1 MATGDV
7 KGCIRKLEQRLRTLN
22 YPRDVDYSGLI
33 KGDPSAF
40 LPIISYTFT
49 CYSTSI
55 AEILIS
61 LGIELATK
69 SDLRFIEAVYKVL
82 RDVFNY
88 KPILTKQQFL
98 QSSFSERKIQIIC
111 DIVDCVV
118 KKHKEITGQ
127 NKIKNQP
134 VKKIVS
140 AKDQCEVFY
149 PEDMFVQ
156 LSVKTEMSTQKK
168 PLVERHTGSEFQ
180 LQTKCYKSALLEEAE
195 EEEPTSDCEE
205 DSHLQREIGSPFET
219 AEETPNSEQVEL
231 LRKQLAEC
239 QEKLQR
245 LDCVEERLQ
254 SLETSLKGKII
265 IDETDWNNLLGR
277 VLLLETERLL
287 QSKKSDLPS
296 EFARISEHRTSS
308 RMANEI
314 CSNLKTKADIPESHH
329 QSSGYSSVLSADTS
343 PIAIDI
349 NYSSL
354 TEESKETTKQRMERI
369 TKMMEETSELLKF
382 SNNTS

>member
-22 YPRDVDYSGLI
+22 YPRDVDYTGLI
-33 KGDPSAF
+33 KGDPSAS

-61 LGIELATK
+61 FGIELTTK

-98 QSSFSERKIQIIC
+98 QCAFSERKIQIIC

-127 NKIKNQP
+127 NKVKSQL
-134 VKKIVS
+134 VKKVVS

-149 PEDMFVQ
+149 PEDVSVQ
-156 LSVKTEMSTQKK
+156 PSVKTTQKK
-168 PLVERHTGSEFQ
+168 PLVERHAGSEF
-180 LQTKCYKSALLEEAE
+180 LLPTKCYSSALVEDIE
-195 EEEPTSDCEE
+195 EEEPTSDSEGG
-205 DSHLQREIGSPFET
+205 SHLEHEMESPFET
-219 AEETPNSEQVEL
+219 AETTPNSEQIEL

-245 LDCVEERLQ
+245 LDCVEQRLQ
-254 SLETSLKGKII
+254 SLETSMKGKII
-265 IDETDWNNLLGR
+265 IDETDWNNLLSR
-277 VLLLETERLL
+277 VLLLETEGLL
-287 QSKKSDLPS
+287 QSKKTDFSVPS
-296 EFARISEHRTSS
+296 EFACISEQRTSS
-308 RMANEI
+308 RMTNEI

-329 QSSGYSSVLSADTS
+329 QSSGYSFVLSADTS

-354 TEESKETTKQRMERI
+354 TEDSNETTKQRMERI
-369 TKMMEETSELLKF
+369 TKMMEETSKLLKC
-382 SNNTS
+382 SNNT

>member
-127 NKIKNQP
+127 NK
-134 VKKIVS
+134 
-140 AKDQCEVFY
+140 
-149 PEDMFVQ
+149 
-156 LSVKTEMSTQKK
+156 KK

-254 SLETSLKGKII
+254 SLEASLKGKII

>member
-219 AEETPNSEQVEL
+219 A
-231 LRKQLAEC
+231 
-239 QEKLQR
+239 
-245 LDCVEERLQ
+245 
-254 SLETSLKGKII
+254 
-265 IDETDWNNLLGR
+265 
-277 VLLLETERLL
+277 
-287 QSKKSDLPS
+287 SDLPS